1 MNLSQTLLTAQYY
14 FRGPAMSM
22 PEVWIQKHYPKAKLV
37 KEYFDHLKVYVE
49 DNQVLYVNEGN
60 NEIILAFHTVPRSR
74 TN

>member
-1 MNLSQTLLTAQYY
+1 
-14 FRGPAMSM
+14 MSM